1 MMNAKPSIAQIF
13 GAICIISGILVVLTR
28 VFMWVFY
35 DRFMPTEWGGRTLI
49 LTGAALFGACGITEH
64 LLNKKK

>member
-1 MMNAKPSIAQIF
+1 
-13 GAICIISGILVVLTR
+13 
-28 VFMWVFY
+28 MWVFY